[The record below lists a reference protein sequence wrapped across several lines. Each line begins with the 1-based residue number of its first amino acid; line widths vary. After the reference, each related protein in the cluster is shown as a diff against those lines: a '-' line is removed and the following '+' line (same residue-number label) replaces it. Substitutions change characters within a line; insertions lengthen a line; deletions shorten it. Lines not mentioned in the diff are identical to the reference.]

1 MSEREREKM
10 RTALNV
16 HEWEKEKC
24 KIMIWLNRER
34 KQSWRKGARD
44 SGRKSKE
51 RHRQWEEGKRE
62 HLKNKRQRNKT
73 GGVLKFELLDHWL
86 DRSVS

>member
-10 RTALNV
+10 RTASV

-24 KIMIWLNRER
+24 KIMIWLNREE
-34 KQSWRKGARD
+34 KGEEAVGERVKKDID
-44 SGRKSKE
+44 SGRTE
-51 RHRQWEEGKRE
+51 RE
-62 HLKNKRQRNKT
+62 KNKRQRQRNKT